1 MICPFCSLLC
11 DADNLKEIQ
20 CDRRTA
26 SLVQLESFRSI
37 KAQLPRLGKQ
47 VDPELIIVA
56 IESAIVKE
64 IKKHFGKDASVVV
77 DIPKD
82 GSKIHATVNGHEL
95 GKDEIVRV
103 GAQAAKRVVLQK
115 LWDAEDVSFAERIK
129 EASESLRAA
138 KRILITGRIAS
149 VATARAAVAFAAKYN
164 ATIDCAESGHQFK
177 NVLAIQRSGLN
188 SVSLAEARDHSDF
201 FIVVGDDSMLAT
213 CPRMPAALSSG
224 KPSPQTVL
232 LLGNFSR
239 AATEL
244 WKKAGFDTWSV
255 PCDLSMVPIALAQW
269 SRFSVQ
275 SPSNRSSETHPT
287 KQLFERMAQDEY
299 TTVVWSAENLK
310 LDQADLWVE
319 RMLQWIAGRNETTR
333 CAALPWSSLDG
344 TFQQVCTWLTGFPG
358 RVKFRDGVPQYDPH
372 GQSYEQ
378 WIARTP
384 VGISPESFV
393 VIPESVVV
401 LIDETASS
409 TPFLKLESMQASGQ
423 SKVIELTGH
432 SMRFPTAVAGVEV
445 MADIFRA
452 DQTLL
457 ARVSPTRK
465 LVPSVKSAAEWLEG
479 LSQ

>member
-11 DADNLKEIQ
+11 DADNLQEIQ

-37 KAQLPRLGKQ
+37 NAGLPRQGKQ
-47 VDPELIIVA
+47 VDPE
-56 IESAIVKE
+56 
-64 IKKHFGKDASVVV
+64 
-77 DIPKD
+77 
-82 GSKIHATVNGHEL
+82 
-95 GKDEIVRV
+95 
-103 GAQAAKRVVLQK
+103 
-115 LWDAEDVSFAERIK
+115 FAERIK
-129 EASESLRAA
+129 EATASLRAA

-164 ATIDCAESGHQFK
+164 ATIDCAESGHGFK
-177 NVLAIQRSGLN
+177 NVQAIQRSGLN

-201 FIVVGDDSMLAT
+201 FIVVGDDSMLAA

-224 KPSPQTVL
+224 KPSSQTVL
-232 LLGNFSR
+232 LLGNFSI

-255 PCDLSMVPIALAQW
+255 PCDLKTVPSALAQW
-269 SRFSVQ
+269 SRSSNQ
-275 SPSNRSSETHPT
+275 SPSNRLNEMHPT
-287 KQLFERMAQDEY
+287 KHLFERMALAKY
-299 TTVVWSAENLK
+299 TTVVWSAENLS

-358 RVKFRDGVPQYDPH
+358 RVKFRDGVPEYDPNGH
-372 GQSYEQ
+372 SYEQ
-378 WIARTP
+378 WIARIP
-384 VGISPESFV
+384 VGMSLES
-393 VIPESVVV
+393 IVV

-409 TPFLKLESMQASGQ
+409 TPFFNPESMQVSGQ
-423 SKVIELTGH
+423 STVIELTGN
-432 SMRFPTAVAGVEV
+432 SKRFPTAVAGVEV
-445 MADIFRA
+445 TADIFRA

-457 ARVSPTRK
+457 ARISPTRK
-465 LVPSVKSAAEWLEG
+465 LVSSVKSAAEWLEG
-479 LSQ
+479 LAQ

>member
-20 CDRRTA
+20 CDLRTA
-26 SLVQLESFRSI
+26 SLVQLESLRSI
-37 KAQLPRLGKQ
+37 KAGLQRLGKQ
-47 VDPELIIVA
+47 VDTE
-56 IESAIVKE
+56 
-64 IKKHFGKDASVVV
+64 
-77 DIPKD
+77 
-82 GSKIHATVNGHEL
+82 
-95 GKDEIVRV
+95 
-103 GAQAAKRVVLQK
+103 
-115 LWDAEDVSFAERIK
+115 FAERIA
-129 EASESLRAA
+129 EATESLRAA

-149 VATARAAVAFAAKYN
+149 VATARAAVTFAAKYN
-164 ATIDCAESGHQFK
+164 ATIDCAESGDGFK
-177 NVLAIQRSGLN
+177 NILAIQRSGLN
-188 SVSLAEARDHSDF
+188 SVSLAESRDHSDF
-201 FIVVGDDSMLAT
+201 FIVVVDDSMLAA
-213 CPRMPAALSSG
+213 CPRMPAALSGG
-224 KPSPQTVL
+224 KLIPQTVL
-232 LLGNFSR
+232 LLGDFSI
-239 AATEL
+239 ATAEL

-255 PCDLSMVPIALAQW
+255 PCDLRTVPSSLAQW
-269 SRFSVQ
+269 SRCSVQ
-275 SPSNRSSETHPT
+275 SLSNRSSEMHPT
-287 KQLFERMAQDEY
+287 KQLFERMAQAEY

-310 LDQADLWVE
+310 FDQADLWVE

-384 VGISPESFV
+384 VGMSPESFV

-409 TPFLKLESMQASGQ
+409 TPFLNPESMQALGQ
-423 SKVIELTGH
+423 CNVIELTGN
-432 SMRFPTAVAGVEV
+432 SKRFPTAVAGVEV
-445 MADIFRA
+445 TADIFRA